1 MPLSKARPRK
11 MLHLRDIQLRGYE
24 REDGLVE
31 VEAHLTDVK
40 TYSYVDNDF
49 EAGEPVHDM
58 WVRVALD
65 RNAVIHECEAAM
77 DGTPYRVCPQAAPN
91 MERLK
96 GLRMG
101 KGFVEEAMRLVGG
114 NAGCTHLR
122 ELLQPVATVAF
133 QTTMLYRQQ
142 AVPPGS
148 VRISPGMMNSCVAYD
163 ENGPIAARFRAQQD
177 KKPSD

>member
-11 MLHLRDIQLRGYE
+11 MLHLRDIHLCGYE

-31 VEAHLTDVK
+31 VEAHFTDVK
-40 TYSYVDNDF
+40 TYSYSENAF
-49 EAGEPVHDM
+49 QAGEPVHDM
-58 WVRVALD
+58 WLRVALD
-65 RNAVIHECEAAM
+65 REAVIQECEAAM
-77 DGTPYRVCPQAAPN
+77 DGTPHTVCPQAAPN

-96 GLRMG
+96 GLRLG
-101 KGFVEEAMRLVGG
+101 RDFLKEAMRVLGG
-114 NAGCTHLR
+114 AAGCTHLR

-142 AVPPGS
+142 ATPPGT

-163 ENGPIAARFRAQQD
+163 ENGPIVAQHRAQQNGNPRD
-177 KKPSD
+177 